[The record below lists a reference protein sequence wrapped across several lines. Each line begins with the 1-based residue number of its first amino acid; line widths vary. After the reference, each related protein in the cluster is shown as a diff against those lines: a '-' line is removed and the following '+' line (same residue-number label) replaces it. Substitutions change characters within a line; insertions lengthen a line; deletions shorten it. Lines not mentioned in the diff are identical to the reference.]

1 MPNGGVP
8 MHMILYPKD
17 GSPYVIYCKGGEMLV
32 YDRHVW
38 DQEKASGTPLGTFT
52 KVEGAAIAWFLKYW
66 LGEHAL
72 RPGYDMHG
80 TVNAEFDF

>member
-17 GSPYVIYCKGGEMLV
+17 GSPYVIYCKGGEMLL
-32 YDRHVW
+32 YNRNVW
-38 DQEKASGTPLGTFT
+38 AEEKASGTPLCTFT
-52 KVEGAAIAWFLKYW
+52 EDEGAAIAWFLKYL
-66 LGEHAL
+66 LGEDAL
-72 RPGYDMHG
+72 RPGYHMHG